1 MKILSAVLCPAV
13 AAAVVLTLPTAARA
27 QLDASQIRGTVV
39 DAQGQP
45 LAGVTVEMEFKGES
59 RTKIVKTQQTDKK
72 GAFVRVG
79 VKYGNWALKFSKEG
93 YKTVGIDTYLSMGG
107 LSEIP
112 PVTLEV
118 AAPDA
123 AAQAAAANAGV
134 AAAAARAA
142 DASAS
147 DAKRLGEAY
156 TSAIARL
163 QAGQNAEAET
173 QFKAIVAELPNLAE
187 AHYNLGYLAMQRN
200 APAEAEAEFR
210 KTIELQ
216 AGSGEARIALA
227 RLLVAQGKGDEALA
241 LLKEKAEDHA
251 QDGRYQY
258 ALGATAFDLGKN
270 AEAEPAFLKA
280 AELDPA
286 NAESLFFLGSIAL
299 GSNDVPG
306 AVKHLQKFVAT
317 APPSSPNLETAK
329 ALLATLKK
337 K

>member
-1 MKILSAVLCPAV
+1 MKIFSAVLPSALV
-13 AAAVVLTLPTAARA
+13 AAAVLSVPAPALA
-27 QLDASQIRGTVV
+27 QLDAAQVRGTVL

-59 RTKIVKTQQTDKK
+59 RAKIVKTLQTDKK
-72 GAFVRVG
+72 GVFVRVG
-79 VKYGNWALKFSKEG
+79 LKPGDWVLTYRKDG
-93 YKTVGIDTYLSMGG
+93 YKTVGIATHLSMGG
-107 LSEIP
+107 LGEIQ
-112 PVTLEV
+112 PVTMEV
-118 AAPDA
+118 AAPDPA
-123 AAQAAAANAGV
+123 AQQAAAS
-134 AAAAARAA
+134 AAAAADAAKAASASAA
-142 DASAS
+142 DAQ
-147 DAKRLGEAY
+147 RLGAAY
-156 TSAIARL
+156 ANALSTM
-163 QAGQNAEAET
+163 QAGLNAEAEA
-173 QFKAIVAELPNLAE
+173 QFKAVVAELPNLAE

-200 APAEAEAEFR
+200 APDEAAAAFR

-216 AGSGEARIALA
+216 PGSGEARIALA

-241 LLKEKAEDHA
+241 LLKEKAAEHQ

-280 AELDPA
+280 AELDPT

-306 AVKHLQKFVAT
+306 ALKHLQKFVSV
-317 APPSSPNLETAK
+317 APPTSPNLATAK

>member
-1 MKILSAVLCPAV
+1 MKILSAVLAPALA
-13 AAAVVLTLPTAARA
+13 AAAVLALAPAAHA
-27 QLDASQIRGTVV
+27 QLDASQIRGTVL

-45 LAGVTVEMEFKGES
+45 LADVTVEMTFKGES
-59 RTKIVKTQQTDKK
+59 RQKVVKTQKTDKK
-72 GAFVRVG
+72 GGFVRVG
-79 VKYGNWALKFSKEG
+79 LKPGDWVLKFSKDG
-93 YKTVGIDTYLSMGG
+93 YKTAGLDTYLSLGG

-118 AAPDA
+118 AAADPGA
-123 AAQAAAANAGV
+123 QQAAAAAAEAAK
-134 AAAAARAA
+134 AAAAN
-142 DASAS
+142 AS

-156 TSAIARL
+156 AQAVTAM
-163 QAGQNAEAET
+163 QAGQTAEAEA
-173 QFKAIVAELPNLAE
+173 QFKAVVAELPNLAE
-187 AHYNLGYLAMQRN
+187 AHYNIGYLAMQRN
-200 APAEAEAEFR
+200 APAEAEAAFR

-216 AGSGEARIALA
+216 PASTEARIALA
-227 RLLVAQGKGDEALA
+227 RLLVAQGKGEDALA
-241 LLKEKAEDHA
+241 LLKEKADDHA

-280 AELDPA
+280 VELDPA

-306 AVKHLQKFVAT
+306 ALKHLQKFVAT
-317 APPSSPNLETAK
+317 APPTSPNLETAK

>member
-1 MKILSAVLCPAV
+1 MKILSAVIPKALVASVVLSVP
-13 AAAVVLTLPTAARA
+13 AAALA
-27 QLDASQIRGTVV
+27 QLDASQVRGTVV
-39 DAQGQP
+39 DTEGKP
-45 LAGVTVEMEFKGES
+45 LAGVAVEMEFKGES
-59 RTKIVKTQQTDKK
+59 RAKIVRTAQTDKK
-72 GAFVRVG
+72 GSFVRVG
-79 VKYGNWALKFSKEG
+79 MKAGDWTLTFRKDGF
-93 YKTVGIDTYLSMGG
+93 KTVGLNTYLSMGG

-118 AAPDA
+118 AAPDP
-123 AAQAAAANAGV
+123 AAQQAAANA
-134 AAAAARAA
+134 AAAAEAA
-142 DASAS
+142 KAASAS
-147 DAKRLGEAY
+147 AADAKRLGEAY
-156 TSAIARL
+156 ANALSTM
-163 QAGQNAEAET
+163 QAGLHAEAEA
-173 QFKAIVAELPNLAE
+173 QFKAVVAELPNLAE

-200 APAEAEAEFR
+200 SPDEAAAAFR

-216 AGSGEARIALA
+216 PGSGEARIALA

-241 LLKEKAEDHA
+241 LLKEKAADHA

-280 AELDPA
+280 AELDPS

-306 AVKHLQKFVAT
+306 AVKHLQKFVSVAPAT
-317 APPSSPNLETAK
+317 SPNLETAK

>member
-1 MKILSAVLCPAV
+1 MKILSAVVAPALA
-13 AAAVVLTLPTAARA
+13 AAAVLAVPSAALA
-27 QLDASQIRGTVV
+27 QLDASQVRGTVL

-45 LAGVTVEMEFKGES
+45 LAGVAVEMEFKGES
-59 RTKIVKTQQTDKK
+59 RAKIVKTVQTDKK
-72 GAFVRVG
+72 GGFVRVG
-79 VKYGNWALKFSKEG
+79 MKAGDWALTFRKDGF
-93 YKTVGIDTYLSMGG
+93 KTVGLNTYLSMGG

-118 AAPDA
+118 SAPDP
-123 AAQAAAANAGV
+123 AAQQAAANA
-134 AAAAARAA
+134 AAASDAAKAA
-142 DASAS
+142 SASAS

-156 TSAIARL
+156 ATALSTM
-163 QAGQNAEAET
+163 QAGLNAEAEA
-173 QFKAIVAELPNLAE
+173 QFKAVVAELPNLAE

-200 APAEAEAEFR
+200 APEEAAAEFR

-216 AGSGEARIALA
+216 PGSGEARIALA
-227 RLLVAQGKGDEALA
+227 RLLVSQGKGDEALA
-241 LLKEKAEDHA
+241 LLQEKAADHA

-280 AELDPA
+280 AELDPS

-306 AVKHLQKFVAT
+306 ALKHLQKFVSV
-317 APPSSPNLETAK
+317 APPTSPNLATAK
-329 ALLATLKK
+329 TLVATLKK